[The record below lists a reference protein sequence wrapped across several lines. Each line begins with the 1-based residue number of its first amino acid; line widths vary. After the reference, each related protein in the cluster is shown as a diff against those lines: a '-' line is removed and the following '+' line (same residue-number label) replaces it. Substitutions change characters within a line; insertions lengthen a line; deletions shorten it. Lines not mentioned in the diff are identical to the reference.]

1 MSVEIVRTWSGVT
14 SRDNAEPYL
23 RHLREDTLPQLRALS
38 GFLGWEVMRRELDG
52 AEVQFVVQTRWA
64 SMEAVL
70 GFAGEAP
77 SVAVVPAAARACLER
92 FDERVEHFTVAM
104 SEGAAGAG

>member
-1 MSVEIVRTWSGVT
+1 MSVEVVRTWSGVT
-14 SRDNAEPYL
+14 LNGHAEAYL
-23 RHLREDTLPQLRALS
+23 RHLREDTLPKLRALP
-38 GFLGWEVMRRELDG
+38 GFLGWQVMRRPLG
-52 AEVQFVVQTRWA
+52 AKEVAFVVQTRWA

-70 GFAGEAP
+70 GFAGDAP